1 MRGLIIGR
9 FVPLHRGHQ
18 YLIDTALTIVSH
30 LTICVRD
37 TQDATIP
44 LTTRMAWL
52 KEMYPEAQV
61 IGMPDLE
68 DDLDTQAWVTHTQ
81 SFLGFTPDIFFSS
94 ETYGDD
100 FAKILGIRHFM
111 VDQARL
117 AFPVY
122 AAEVRKDPFRYWN
135 YLEPCVRSY
144 FALRIRVLGA
154 ESTGKTTLCQDLARC
169 YKTSWV
175 PEYGREYTERVKKG
189 FSEGMWT
196 SQEFIHIAR
205 EQNRLEDQ
213 MARQAN
219 RLLICD
225 TDSLATAVWH
235 ERYMKF
241 WSPVVANFGS
251 TQHYDLTLVTGDEIP
266 FVQDGFRD
274 GERIRHWMTER
285 FIHLLEERHEPFVL
299 VAGSPEERLASAIQE
314 IQSVVKKKAYSLSS

>member
-9 FVPLHRGHQ
+9 FLPLHRGHQ

-144 FALRIRVLGA
+144 FA
-154 ESTGKTTLCQDLARC
+154 
-169 YKTSWV
+169 
-175 PEYGREYTERVKKG
+175 
-189 FSEGMWT
+189 
-196 SQEFIHIAR
+196 
-205 EQNRLEDQ
+205 
-213 MARQAN
+213 
-219 RLLICD
+219 
-225 TDSLATAVWH
+225 
-235 ERYMKF
+235 
-241 WSPVVANFGS
+241 
-251 TQHYDLTLVTGDEIP
+251 
-266 FVQDGFRD
+266 
-274 GERIRHWMTER
+274 
-285 FIHLLEERHEPFVL
+285 
-299 VAGSPEERLASAIQE
+299 
-314 IQSVVKKKAYSLSS
+314 

>member
-9 FVPLHRGHQ
+9 FLPLHRGHQ

-122 AAEVRKDPFRYWN
+122 AA
-135 YLEPCVRSY
+135 
-144 FALRIRVLGA
+144 
-154 ESTGKTTLCQDLARC
+154 
-169 YKTSWV
+169 
-175 PEYGREYTERVKKG
+175 
-189 FSEGMWT
+189 
-196 SQEFIHIAR
+196 
-205 EQNRLEDQ
+205 
-213 MARQAN
+213 
-219 RLLICD
+219 
-225 TDSLATAVWH
+225 
-235 ERYMKF
+235 
-241 WSPVVANFGS
+241 
-251 TQHYDLTLVTGDEIP
+251 
-266 FVQDGFRD
+266 
-274 GERIRHWMTER
+274 
-285 FIHLLEERHEPFVL
+285 
-299 VAGSPEERLASAIQE
+299 
-314 IQSVVKKKAYSLSS
+314 